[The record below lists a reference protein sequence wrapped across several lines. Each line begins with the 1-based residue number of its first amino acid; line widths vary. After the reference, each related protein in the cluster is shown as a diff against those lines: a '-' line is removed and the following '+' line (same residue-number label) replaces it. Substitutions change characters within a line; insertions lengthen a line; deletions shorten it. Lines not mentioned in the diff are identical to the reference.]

1 MMRYLSCWMLLLL
14 LLFVF
19 FNVST
24 AKRKSNVKGAIKR
37 RQLGVGFRPPFDDDK
52 DEQNNNKKDKKTSL
66 HPSLAP
72 TLNSLHTS
80 SPPTKLLSPTIPASS
95 SASAIP
101 TNTPTALP
109 SAVTF
114 SPSSIQSSPSNDPVS
129 STFDSDDDN
138 DDDDGDDQQQLPEAT
153 TNLTRSLLPFNITFQ
168 QGANADDS
176 LDRRTITLALE
187 YFLFSH
193 LHAKWNTLHSIHL
206 VESSSDETMSTRQ
219 NLQLEEQVI
228 VSYSSGRAIF
238 RTTTTSNISRSA
250 GAGDVPTTQQVHD
263 AQRQILL
270 ALTAELQLSLQDNGI
285 LWNIQDISLGGNN
298 HTETSTIIPND
309 DSDATALTA
318 SWVTL
323 LSAVLLTSM
332 ACVVYRRRL
341 QHAPPSR
348 DTKESS
354 AEIKIPEVLL
364 EDDAVVPNKNIER
377 SPATMTWEN
386 LMQSSFLVY
395 SMENNDSDQDAY
407 PPSLHSGSN
416 AMQTEYMTVAQPKE
430 REVVHLQSTRPIL

>member
-1 MMRYLSCWMLLLL
+1 MIRCLSCWML

-19 FNVST
+19 FNVAT
-24 AKRKSNVKGAIKR
+24 AKRKSNVKGTIKR
-37 RQLGVGFRPPFDDDK
+37 RQLGVGVRPPFDDDK
-52 DEQNNNKKDKKTSL
+52 DEQNKKTSL

-72 TLNSLHTS
+72 TLNSLPASS
-80 SPPTKLLSPTIPASS
+80 SPTTLLSPTIPASS

-101 TNTPTALP
+101 TNPPTALP
-109 SAVTF
+109 SAVTI
-114 SPSSIQSSPSNDPVS
+114 SPSSIPASPSNDPVS
-129 STFDSDDDN
+129 STFDDDDSDDDV
-138 DDDDGDDQQQLPEAT
+138 DDQQQLPQAT
-153 TNLTRSLLPFNITFQ
+153 SNVTRSLVPFNITFQ
-168 QGANADDS
+168 QGANAGDS

-187 YFLFSH
+187 YFLFSQ

-206 VESSSDETMSTRQ
+206 VESSSRKTTSNRRA
-219 NLQLEEQVI
+219 LQLEEQVI

-238 RTTTTSNISRSA
+238 LTTTTSNISRSAGA

-285 LWNIQDISLGGNN
+285 LWNIHDISLGGIDD
-298 HTETSTIIPND
+298 TETSTIIPND
-309 DSDATALTA
+309 NGKANDDDSDATVLTA
-318 SWVTL
+318 SWATL

-332 ACVVYRRRL
+332 ACAVYQRRL
-341 QHAPPSR
+341 HHAAPSR
-348 DTKESS
+348 DTKESAS
-354 AEIKIPEVLL
+354 EIKIPEVLL
-364 EDDAVVPNKNIER
+364 QDDTAVPNENNER

-395 SMENNDSDQDAY
+395 SMENDESDQDAY
-407 PPSLHSGSN
+407 PPSRHSGSN
-416 AMQTEYMTVAQPKE
+416 AMQTEYMTVPQPNQ